1 MPPKITAGTQV
12 HFFACVALR
21 NAWRHAN
28 ALAQSAMGMG
38 LGPMGCDPH
47 CPRARAGNVAL
58 IAVLSLSRT
67 GRREIDN
74 PGLFNFVGLTFR
86 KAGNFEHRSYLNR
99 APAACRNL
107 IRDFDGLVEILC
119 VYQE

>member
-1 MPPKITAGTQV
+1 MPPKIAAGTQV

-21 NAWRHAN
+21 NVWRHAMFWLR
-28 ALAQSAMGMG
+28 ARWGWD
-38 LGPMGCDPH
+38 LGRGDMICI
-47 CPRARAGNVAL
+47 CPRPRSGHVAL

-67 GRREIDN
+67 ARREIDN
-74 PGLFNFVGLTFR
+74 PGLFNFVDLTFR

-119 VYQE
+119 VYEE